1 MIKINIRRAVE
12 KDIDEIR
19 ILYRDT
25 VIYINSADYTPE
37 EIKAWSDTFKNTT
50 GLKRKISEQ
59 YFIVAEVDK
68 IITGF
73 SSLANDGYLDF
84 MYVHKDHQRKG
95 VAITLLTEI
104 ETYANRSDIKKIYS
118 HVSKTARPF
127 FEKYGY
133 VKRGENINK
142 VNNIEFVNSVMVKV
156 LN

>member
-1 MIKINIRRAVE
+1 MIKINIRRAEE
-12 KDIDEIR
+12 KDIDELR
-19 ILYRDT
+19 YLYRDT

-37 EIKAWSDTFKNTT
+37 EIEVWSDTFKYTA

-73 SSLANDGYLDF
+73 SSIANDGYLDF
-84 MYVHKDHQRKG
+84 MYVHKDYQRKG

-104 ETYANRSDIKKIYS
+104 ESHATRSGIKKIYS

-133 VKRGENINK
+133 IKKGDNINK

-156 LN
+156 F